1 MVHSYRR
8 RRISFFISSLRGL
21 EILPEVEG
29 VGTRRR
35 GMELTF
41 EDLEDG
47 VRRINLAGRM
57 DVEGT
62 QQIDLK
68 FTSLSATTRGWIV
81 VDLSAVEFMSS
92 LGLGTL
98 VRSAAAQSLRQGKL
112 VLLAPR
118 ENVDRVLESTR
129 IKDVIEVYRDFD
141 TARRAV
147 RSVDAAT

>member
-1 MVHSYRR
+1 
-8 RRISFFISSLRGL
+8 
-21 EILPEVEG
+21 
-29 VGTRRR
+29 
-35 GMELTF
+35 MELTF

-68 FTSLSATTRGWIV
+68 FTSLSATTKGRIV
-81 VDLSAVEFMSS
+81 VDLSGVEFMSS

-118 ENVDRVLESTR
+118 ENVDRVLETTR

-141 TARRAV
+141 AARRAV
-147 RSVDAAT
+147 RSVDMTT

>member
-1 MVHSYRR
+1 
-8 RRISFFISSLRGL
+8 
-21 EILPEVEG
+21 
-29 VGTRRR
+29 
-35 GMELTF
+35 MELTF

-68 FTSLSATTRGWIV
+68 FTSLSAAAQGWIV
-81 VDLSAVEFMSS
+81 VDISGVEFMSS

-98 VRSAAAQSLRQGKL
+98 VRSAAAQTLRKGKL

-118 ENVDRVLESTR
+118 ENVYRVLETTR

-141 TARRAV
+141 TARRGV
-147 RSVDAAT
+147 RATDATA